1 MAGRDVV
8 VVLTVE
14 LYTLA
19 KGVRSRVIGKSNLV
33 YIN

>member
-14 LYTLA
+14 LYTLS
-19 KGVRSRVIGKSNLV
+19 KGVRARVIGKSKVL